1 MNYLRTMLL
10 FCAVLLL
17 SCSAL
22 KEQQQGQVL
31 NEGPPL
37 KSVHLLNLPSN
48 VSESQL
54 VSSFSEINKVISDL
68 GYPGAGY
75 RLWKVQGDSP
85 VEHMYL
91 WEGSWPN
98 QAAYDTIHES
108 EAYDNATERHG
119 DILQALRDFQVYQRY
134 SEVTAAVTN
143 R

>member
-1 MNYLRTMLL
+1 MNYLRMMLL

-22 KEQQQGQVL
+22 REQEQVP
-31 NEGPPL
+31 NDGPPL

-54 VSSFSEINKVISDL
+54 VSLLSEANKVISDM

-91 WEGSWPN
+91 WEGNWPS

-108 EAYDNATERHG
+108 EVFGSAFEKHADVYE
-119 DILQALRDFQVYQRY
+119 ALRDFQVYRRY
-134 SEVTAAVTN
+134 SEVTAAVAD

>member
-1 MNYLRTMLL
+1 MNYLRMMLL

-22 KEQQQGQVL
+22 EEQQQVP
-31 NEGPPL
+31 NEGTPV
-37 KSVHLLNLPSN
+37 KSVHLLNLPPN

-91 WEGSWPN
+91 WEGSWPS
-98 QAAYDTIHES
+98 QAAYDAIHES
-108 EAYDNATERHG
+108 EAYDNAGERHG
-119 DILQALRDFQVYQRY
+119 DMFQALGDQVYRRY

>member
-10 FCAVLLL
+10 LCAVLLL

-22 KEQQQGQVL
+22 KEHQQQQVL

-54 VSSFSEINKVISDL
+54 ASLISEVNKAISDL
-68 GYPGAGY
+68 GYSGAGY
-75 RLWKVQGDSP
+75 RLWKVQSGRTA
-85 VEHMYL
+85 EHMYL
-91 WEGSWPN
+91 WEGNWPS

-108 EAYDNATERHG
+108 EVFSNAFERHE
-119 DILQALRDFQVYQRY
+119 DVFQALRDLQVYQRY
-134 SEVTAAVTN
+134 SEVTATVTN
-143 R
+143 Q